1 MEGDIFLLVEDALAL
16 VGAPDK
22 LVPRRNGVGLSCSA
36 CRTARSP
43 TASPPPAAPAGRE
56 TPPWPSLRSAPP
68 QCSAPPPAPACR
80 SARESPCRPP
90 PSSECGRQAR
100 WQRSCASRDSPNVK
114 SGALARK
121 IVHHVVVAGQQRVL
135 GHLGLGELDQVQQ
148 VTLPHHAHIRRTGV
162 VCRFCHN
169 TDKILVLRGSL
180 NVKHLPRLQIHSP
193 ANQNICIL
201 IHVFIAWH
209 GRFTL
214 LCALVQSV
222 FNSS

>member
-22 LVPRRNGVGLSCSA
+22 LVPRRNGVGLHA
-36 CRTARSP
+36 AR
-43 TASPPPAAPAGRE
+43 AGQHAVPQLLHRLL
-56 TPPWPSLRSAPP
+56 LR
-68 QCSAPPPAPACR
+68 QVGKHGLGPAC
-80 SARESPCRPP
+80 ARHRRNALPRPLRQLAVAHANLP
-90 PSSECGRQAR
+90 VGHRLLLNAVGRHVGKGGQVR
-100 WQRSCASRDSPNVK
+100 TLKTQK